1 MRKVFVI
8 TGGACGIG
16 KCLVETFARL
26 GNVVYFID
34 KDEARL
40 QATERELTEQGLG
53 VFGYAGDVAEQ
64 EVLEKFHAW
73 VMAQQPEGI
82 HCLINNAC
90 LSRKGILSRCG
101 YDDFLYVQRVGVAAP
116 YWLTLLFKDE
126 FIGMGS
132 VVNISSTRAFQSQ
145 PDTESYTAAKGG
157 ITALTHALAVS
168 LGGKVRVNAI
178 APGWIDTGKY
188 GATGM
193 AEAFTDADR
202 NQHPSGRIGEP
213 QDIARV
219 VEFLCD
225 DRNSFINGELITVD
239 GGMTRNMIYH
249 NDFGWKYEDPSDHRH
264 A

>member
-16 KCLVETFARL
+16 KCQVETFARQ

-64 EVLEKFHAW
+64 EVLENFHSW
-73 VMAQQPEGI
+73 IMDRQPEGI

-90 LSRKGILSRCG
+90 LSRKGILSRCS

-188 GATGM
+188 GATGV